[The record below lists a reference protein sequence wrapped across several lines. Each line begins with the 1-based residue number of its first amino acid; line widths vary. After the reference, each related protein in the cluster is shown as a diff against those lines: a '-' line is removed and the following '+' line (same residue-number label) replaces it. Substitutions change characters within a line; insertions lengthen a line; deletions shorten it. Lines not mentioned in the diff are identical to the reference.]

1 MNRRSVLLLI
11 SAVVF
16 AVVLQATVFPIHIA
30 TPFKPDLL
38 LIIMVYLALRSSF
51 EFGTPLAWL
60 LGLLKDVFSGLYL
73 GLNAFSFLIVFLVI
87 KSVADRLYAESG
99 LLFVVTVVVATLI
112 SFTANMLLL
121 LMFTKNPGIAYSMI
135 TGLIPHLLVNSFVA
149 SLVAL
154 LPTFSGDQDVA

>member
-1 MNRRSVLLLI
+1 MNRRSILMLGGVVVV
-11 SAVVF
+11 AVVF
-16 AVVLQATVFPIHIA
+16 QAAVLPIHVA

-51 EFGTPLAWL
+51 ELGTPLAWF

-73 GLNAFSFLIVFLVI
+73 GLNAFSFLLVFLVI

-99 LLFVVTVVVATLI
+99 FLFVVTVVAATLV
-112 SFTANMLLL
+112 SVTGNLLLL
-121 LMFTKNPGIAYSMI
+121 LMFTQTPGIAYSMVA
-135 TGLIPHLLVNSFVA
+135 GFIPHLLVNSFAA

-154 LPTFSGDQDVA
+154 LPIFSRDQDVA

>member
-1 MNRRSVLLLI
+1 MNRRSVLLLSCAVV
-11 SAVVF
+11 SAVAFQV
-16 AVVLQATVFPIHIA
+16 AVLPVHVA

-38 LIIMVYLALRSSF
+38 LIIMVYLALRGSF
-51 EFGTPLAWL
+51 ELGAPLAWL

-99 LLFVVTVVVATLI
+99 FLFVVTTVVATLA
-112 SFTANMLLL
+112 SVTCNLLLL
-121 LMFTKNPGIAYSMI
+121 LMFTQTPGIAYSMFA
-135 TGLIPHLLVNSFVA
+135 GLLPHLLVNSFAA

-154 LPTFSGDQDVA
+154 LPAFSREQDVA